1 VVSERSLSGTRRGWL
16 VLRRELAVEAASR
29 ETLLTVAPYVAVLVL
44 LGGLAFGP
52 RPAVL
57 SATAP
62 GLVWLVVL
70 VTAIPLAPTV
80 AIAEQHDDAWD
91 LLRSITTP
99 TTLLAGKLAA
109 VWLWLLTG
117 WGLATLLTVALFGA
131 GATEAGVAGGL
142 IGTFGVATVTV
153 LLGTLLP
160 AATRRPALLAVLLL
174 PATLPALVAGT
185 QTATAGVPATPWLVL
200 LAVFDL
206 LTLTVTWAVFP
217 ALLED

>member
-1 VVSERSLSGTRRGWL
+1 MGTLVLSTPRQSLL
-16 VLRRELAVEAASR
+16 VLRRELAIEAVAR
-29 ETLLTVAPYVAVLVL
+29 ETLAVAPFVAALVL

-52 RPAVL
+52 RPDVL
-57 SATAP
+57 TATAP

-70 VTAIPLAPTV
+70 VAAIPLAPIV
-80 AIAEQHDDAWD
+80 AVAEQHDDAWD
-91 LLRSITTP
+91 LLRSITRP
-99 TTLLAGKLAA
+99 SSLLAGKLAA
-109 VWLWLLTG
+109 VWLFLLAG
-117 WGLATLLTVALFGA
+117 WALATVLSVALLGA
-131 GATEAGVAGGL
+131 GATGAGVAGGV
-142 IGTFGVATVTV
+142 IGTLGVAAATV

-160 AATRRPALLAVLLL
+160 TGSRRPALLAVLLL

-185 QTATAGVPATPWLVL
+185 QSATAGVASTPWLAL